1 MNKTLPTV
9 CQVGK
14 SANLLLTRLTEVY
27 FPTLSGLSLPRNAFN
42 STYAYKL
49 PRTSISKT
57 MFHLGFDGE
66 SI

>member
-9 CQVGK
+9 
-14 SANLLLTRLTEVY
+14 Y
-27 FPTLSGLSLPRNAFN
+27 GLSLPRNVFN

-57 MFHLGFDGE
+57 MFYLGFDGE